1 MKRIGETRSS
11 SGSKRKMNFGRP
23 RRNRRDSSSRRRSG
37 SMKLS
42 PSSRT
47 GTSKLET
54 RKSKTLL
61 MIKLGLW
68 IKKFLSKGSRK
79 LLPGLPLTIRTG
91 TKRDSSR
98 LTIRKEKGDS
108 NLKKKLV
115 KHLKQGKKK
124 KRNLRT

>member
-1 MKRIGETRSS
+1 
-11 SGSKRKMNFGRP
+11 
-23 RRNRRDSSSRRRSG
+23 
-37 SMKLS
+37 MKLS
-42 PSSRT
+42 PSNRT

-61 MIKLGLW
+61 MIKLGPW
-68 IKKFLSKGSRK
+68 IKKFSSKGSRK